1 MCVDCDPF
9 FLELCF
15 FLFDAKITE
24 SVSLEKHR
32 KRLPP
37 FILKTRFAAKSRKLH
52 HRLFVFSFKQTI
64 TQPASSVVVLV
75 VVVLGL
81 EARLLFIYQATTNE
95 RKKFSSCV

>member
-1 MCVDCDPF
+1 LRAP
-9 FLELCF
+9 
-15 FLFDAKITE
+15 AT
-24 SVSLEKHR
+24 
-32 KRLPP
+32 
-37 FILKTRFAAKSRKLH
+37 RKLH

-95 RKKFSSCV
+95 RKKFSKTRVVR